1 MSEGRRHLVWRLN
14 DRLRQSHSGGQV
26 MITRGV
32 QALGPEFVAAAL
44 RAVAAFDSF
53 DAENDPHGEHDLGA
67 LTVRGE
73 RLLFKVDA
81 YDRTLT
87 VASPK
92 PANPAVTIRVLTIML
107 VEEYCA
113 PRQRHRYSRRR
124 RDELGGCSWVD

>member
-1 MSEGRRHLVWRLN
+1 MPEERRHLVWRLN
-14 DRLRQSHSGGQV
+14 DRLRQSHKGGQV

-53 DAENDPHGEHDLGA
+53 DAENDPHGEHDFGA

-107 VEEYCA
+107 VEEY
-113 PRQRHRYSRRR
+113 
-124 RDELGGCSWVD
+124 